1 MRPTNTTRP
10 QRTNC
15 QPLSMFVRCIIRK
28 QDSMIMVPD
37 RTRIVYVTLI
47 AIYIYLPFTDAPLIF
62 SLFLKLSTLIIKF

>member
-1 MRPTNTTRP
+1 
-10 QRTNC
+10 
-15 QPLSMFVRCIIRK
+15 
-28 QDSMIMVPD
+28 MIMVPD